1 MPNTKPTNRKKKKRK
16 KDLNEGDAVEYVKLT
31 ITTIIPFLFLECSF
45 FLFFLKTKIYYSLL
59 FFFF

>member
-45 FLFFLKTKIYYSLL
+45 FLFFFDNEDLL
-59 FFFF
+59 